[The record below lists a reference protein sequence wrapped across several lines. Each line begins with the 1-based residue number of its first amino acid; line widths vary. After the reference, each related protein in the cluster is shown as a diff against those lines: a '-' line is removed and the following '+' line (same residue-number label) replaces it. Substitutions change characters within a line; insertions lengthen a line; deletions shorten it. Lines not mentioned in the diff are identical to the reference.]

1 LKGEGRKQKD
11 FPLQYARNPL
21 KTLNS
26 RESTKG
32 KERKRKEK
40 KGKKRKRKGKGKK
53 SRLFEPD

>member
-1 LKGEGRKQKD
+1 MTSVFAGGGEGRKQKD
-11 FPLQYARNPL
+11 FPPQYARNPL

-32 KERKRKEK
+32 KERKERAKV
-40 KGKKRKRKGKGKK
+40 KK

>member
-1 LKGEGRKQKD
+1 LGTEKKR
-11 FPLQYARNPL
+11 FPPQYARNPL

-32 KERKRKEK
+32 KERKRKER
-40 KGKKRKRKGKGKK
+40 KGKERKRKGKGKK